1 MIDTEALKRKILDLA
16 ISGRLTQHVS
26 KDGTSEELIAKIIER
41 RNELTKQKLI
51 KKYIAEPI
59 TVIEKPIDIPESW
72 RWVRLGTIA
81 SVNGGK
87 RIPAGRKL
95 TTENTGYKYIRV
107 SDLKNYSVNTE
118 TIMYVPEDIYPKIQN
133 YTISSKDVY
142 ITVAG
147 TIGNVGKVPASLDG
161 ANLTENANKIV
172 FDIIDQTWLMYTLDS
187 SLIQKVI
194 SSLTTQVAQ
203 PKLAIKRIQDFALP
217 FPPVAEQKRIADII
231 ESAFALVDKIAELQQ
246 QYTNNINSLNKKIL
260 DLAIRGKLVPQDPND
275 EPASVLLK
283 KIAEEKQKLIKER
296 KIKKQKAL
304 PAITEDEIPFD
315 IPESWEWVRFSSIM
329 NVVSTGPFGS
339 MLHKS
344 DYVETGIP
352 IVNPVHMVNRKI
364 VPSTKA
370 SVTKETAERLEA
382 YKLHTGDL
390 VLARRGDIGR
400 SAVVSESE
408 EGWLCG
414 TGSFFASPSKG
425 INPEYI
431 SLMLFSEYAKGIL
444 LGNSVGTTMNNLNQG
459 ILNNFIFP
467 LPPTM
472 EQERILNAVQ
482 DMDDY
487 LSKIVSINK

>member
-1 MIDTEALKRKILDLA
+1 MIDTEALKRKILDLT

-26 KDGTSEELIAKIIER
+26 EDGTSDELIELIVR
-41 RNELTKQKLI
+41 RRSELIKQKLI

-59 TVIEKPIDIPESW
+59 AENEKPIDIPDSW

-107 SDLKNYSVNTE
+107 SEMKNYSVNTE

-147 TIGNVGKVPASLDG
+147 TIGNVGTVPASLDG

-194 SSLTTQVAQ
+194 ANSTTQVAQ
-203 PKLAIKRIQDFALP
+203 PKLAIKRIQDFVLP
-217 FPPVAEQKRIADII
+217 FPPVAEQRRIVAII
-231 ESAFALVDKIAELQQ
+231 ESAFALVDKIDELQQ
-246 QYTNNINSLNKKIL
+246 QYANNITSLNKKIL
-260 DLAIRGKLVPQDPND
+260 DLAVRGKLVPQDPND

-283 KIAEEKQKLIKER
+283 KIEEEKLKLIKEG

-315 IPESWEWVRFSSIM
+315 IPGSWKWVRLEDVTKSI
-329 NVVSTGPFGS
+329 TDGDHQAPPQT
-339 MLHKS
+339 
-344 DYVETGIP
+344 ETGIP
-352 IVNPVHMVNRKI
+352 FLVISNVSSGFMDFSNTRHVPEEYFEKLSADRKA
-364 VPSTKA
+364 TK
-370 SVTKETAERLEA
+370 
-382 YKLHTGDL
+382 
-390 VLARRGDIGR
+390 GDILFT
-400 SAVVSESE
+400 V
-408 EGWLCG
+408 
-414 TGSFFASPSKG
+414 TGSYGIPMKVETDQEFCFQRHIALIKPMIDANFLVMLLKSPLVKDQCDRVATG
-425 INPEYI
+425 TAQKTVGLG
-431 SLMLFSEYAKGIL
+431 SLRNIL
-444 LGNSVGTTMNNLNQG
+444 VPIPPVNEQIRILETLKRTIPIAENLN
-459 ILNNFIFP
+459 
-467 LPPTM
+467 
-472 EQERILNAVQ
+472 
-482 DMDDY
+482 
-487 LSKIVSINK
+487 

>member
-1 MIDTEALKRKILDLA
+1 MIDTEKNKLFIYDCAVRGELSETLLSDTPIDETINKLPEPSNKRKKVL
-16 ISGRLTQHVS
+16 
-26 KDGTSEELIAKIIER
+26 
-41 RNELTKQKLI
+41 KLNLS
-51 KKYIAEPI
+51 YDEQY
-59 TVIEKPIDIPESW
+59 DIPETW
-72 RWVRLGTIA
+72 RWIKLGLITTFGDGQEK
-81 SVNGGK
+81 VL
-87 RIPAGRKL
+87 PA
-95 TTENTGYKYIRV
+95 NV
-107 SDLKNYSVNTE
+107 E
-118 TIMYVPEDIYPKIQN
+118 TKDVWLLELEDIEKGGRVLRKRTLANSDTKGDKVVFSKGQLLYSKLRPYLKKNLIADEDGVATPELIPVTVLGGVNPYYVLYYLMGNYVSSMIDRRSYGIKMPRVDVNFMINLPIPLPPIEEQERIVKKIQA
-133 YTISSKDVY
+133 VC
-142 ITVAG
+142 
-147 TIGNVGKVPASLDG
+147 
-161 ANLTENANKIV
+161 EE
-172 FDIIDQTWLMYTLDS
+172 LDS
-187 SLIQKVI
+187 V
-194 SSLTTQVAQ
+194 SS
-203 PKLAIKRIQDFALP
+203 
-217 FPPVAEQKRIADII
+217 
-231 ESAFALVDKIAELQQ
+231 LQQ
-246 QYTNNINSLNKKIL
+246 QYANNITSLNKKIL
-260 DLAIRGKLVPQDPND
+260 DLAVRGKLVPQDPND

-283 KIAEEKQKLIKER
+283 KIAEEKQKLIKEG
-296 KIKKQKAL
+296 KIKKQKTL
-304 PAITEDEIPFD
+304 PTIPEDEIPFD
-315 IPESWEWVRFSSIM
+315 IPESWEWVRFSSVM

-352 IVNPVHMVNRKI
+352 IVNPVHMVNSKI
-364 VPSTKA
+364 VPGVKA

-431 SLMLFSEYAKGIL
+431 SLMLSSEYAKGIL

-487 LSKIVSINK
+487 LAKIVSINN